1 MFAGSVIGKTKSVT
15 PFTLKKTK
23 KVSQKFPALRE
34 HKLFKSYLFFLNLN
48 VKNLA
53 IVRDFQHM
61 HPKKKSHMLVTKEKF
76 RRPELFKNVYLFFQI
91 LNQPKATFC
100 FHKTN
105 FVYSL
110 SSQLKYSRTVI
121 NEKVPIHFSERYDK
135 D

>member
-1 MFAGSVIGKTKSVT
+1 
-15 PFTLKKTK
+15 
-23 KVSQKFPALRE
+23 
-34 HKLFKSYLFFLNLN
+34 
-48 VKNLA
+48 
-53 IVRDFQHM
+53 
-61 HPKKKSHMLVTKEKF
+61 MLVTKEKF

-135 D
+135 DQLRINKLQKKKNLKKEKEVGEQIVKIKNLSQIPP